1 MRGGIGFLGAGL
13 GSSGM
18 GVSLRKP
25 SSDRVRHFACSTGL
39 AMSLLTGA
47 ASPNEAQAQSRY
59 PMEASSLPRF
69 TLREILS
76 GRNDSLFH
84 IPGEWVRAATAAR
97 PESLAFLTYV
107 SAAARSG
114 IVPLDGAT
122 LPAQRYQH
130 VMGLY
135 RRAELRGATRR
146 TLESIRSAIPSDS
159 TRARFDSIF
168 HPRGEWFLDLHDAA
182 IAWARVRA
190 PHFSLDSVRQ
200 ALFAAGLLPR
210 NDSSFAAESVAR
222 ALYGLTVLAANDS
235 AGFAIVRD
243 DLHRG
248 GAGPAAAVLFLLDG
262 YLESQRWFAAALR
275 FFLIE
280 PWAPAGRAG
289 FSLGDFVRQEWQQVQ
304 AAPPGSET
312 PTPEIRIRLFGY
324 PQAVPH
330 YGVPPVL
337 FDRLVRS
344 ENQSANQ
351 WLASHGR
358 SALLHALRWL
368 PSGDTTLALLQV
380 GGQTVRL

>member
-146 TLESIRSAIPSDS
+146 TLESIRSAIPADS

-168 HPRGEWFLDLHDAA
+168 HPRGEWVLDLHDAA
-182 IAWARVRA
+182 LAWARLRA
-190 PHFSLDSVRQ
+190 PGFSLDSVRQ
-200 ALFAAGLLPR
+200 ALSAAGLLPPS
-210 NDSSFAAESVAR
+210 DSASAETVPR
-222 ALYGLTVLAANDS
+222 ALYGLTVLANTDS
-235 AGFAIVRD
+235 AGFAAMRG
-243 DLHRG
+243 DLDRA
-248 GAGPAAAVLFLLDG
+248 GAAPAASVLFLLDG
-262 YLESQRWFAAALR
+262 YLESQRWFAAAVR
-275 FFLIE
+275 FFLTE
-280 PWAPAGRAG
+280 PWAPAGKAG
-289 FSLGDFVRQEWQQVQ
+289 FSLGDFVRQDWRQVQ
-304 AAPPGSET
+304 AARPGSET
-312 PTPEIRIRLFGY
+312 PTPEIRIRL
-324 PQAVPH
+324 
-330 YGVPPVL
+330 
-337 FDRLVRS
+337 
-344 ENQSANQ
+344 
-351 WLASHGR
+351 
-358 SALLHALRWL
+358 
-368 PSGDTTLALLQV
+368 
-380 GGQTVRL
+380 